1 MTWTDI
7 WNELKIIGLYVIA
20 SILFFAIM
28 FLCFEHGQEK
38 VHNWE
43 RETGRYG
50 EGLY

>member
-1 MTWTDI
+1 MNWTDI
-7 WNELKIIGLYVIA
+7 WNELKIFGLYLIA
-20 SILFFAIM
+20 SILIFAIM

-43 RETGRYG
+43 QETGRYG

>member
-1 MTWTDI
+1 MNWADI
-7 WNELKIIGLYVIA
+7 WNELKIFGLYLIA
-20 SILFFAIM
+20 SILIFAIM

-43 RETGRYG
+43 QETGRYG